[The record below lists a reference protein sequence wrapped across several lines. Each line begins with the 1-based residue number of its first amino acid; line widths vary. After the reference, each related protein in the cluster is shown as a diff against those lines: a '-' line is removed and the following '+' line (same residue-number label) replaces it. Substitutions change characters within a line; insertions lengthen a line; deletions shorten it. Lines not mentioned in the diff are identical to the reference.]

1 MEAAI
6 ILLAVFSVPL
16 TAIVSSTYLK
26 AKRLQTADGNKEIA
40 ERLKLL
46 DRENA
51 DLRRRVEVLESIAID
66 TRELG
71 RDDLRRRGLEGAL
84 SLQEVSEA
92 QDGDETSARAVV
104 ATAAAGQR

>member
-26 AKRLQTADGNKEIA
+26 AKRLQAGDGNKEIA
-40 ERLKLL
+40 DKLKLL
-46 DRENA
+46 ERENG

-66 TRELG
+66 TRELS
-71 RDDLRRRGLEGAL
+71 RDELKRRGLEGSR
-84 SLQEVSEA
+84 SLLEISGS
-92 QDGDETSARAVV
+92 QDGDEASARAV
-104 ATAAAGQR
+104 ATAVAEGRR